1 MSTDVVDPPDE
12 ASSTASMKGIDL
24 LDGEQVLRNEL
35 PSKVN
40 WWKALTL
47 AAILVL
53 LALLILL
60 DGDFGTAFVFLLLA
74 GLVGVYVRYA
84 RRRSRYIVTNHRVK
98 KSVGL
103 LRKTTGETLISDIR
117 GLSTEQSFFERLVGT
132 GSILID
138 SGAAA
143 GKLGIQGVQNHR
155 ELANTIRAQQRRI
168 EESKSSA

>member
-1 MSTDVVDPPDE
+1 MSTDVVEAADG

-40 WWKALTL
+40 WWKALTI

-53 LALLILL
+53 LSLLIML
-60 DGDFGTAFVFLLLA
+60 DGDFGTGFVFLLFA

-103 LRKTTGETLISDIR
+103 LRKTTGETLIADIR
-117 GLSTEQSFFERLVGT
+117 GLSTEQNFLERIVGT

-155 ELANTIRAQQRRI
+155 QLANTIRTQQRRI
-168 EESKSSA
+168 QEAESSG